1 MKFGYTRKIFLTSS
15 EITDPQKIQIPLN
28 HVIDTFWGPS
38 DISINAKQVGAI
50 SEKKL
55 RKYSISLQ
63 REKAPIGP
71 ERHEAMNGF

>member
-1 MKFGYTRKIFLTSS
+1 
-15 EITDPQKIQIPLN
+15 
-28 HVIDTFWGPS
+28 
-38 DISINAKQVGAI
+38 VGAI